1 MAKTYRINEIF
12 HSVQGEGAMTGRAA
26 AFIRMA
32 GCNRAC
38 PFCDTDHTAFTEM
51 TAADILDTIEPW
63 PTRYAVV
70 TGGEPLLQLD
80 ATLIDALHSRGWTV
94 AIETNGT
101 IPVPEGVDWVACS
114 PKARPWADLAR
125 IDELKVVMTD
135 DVAPEAVASAFP
147 QARQLFLQPCHD
159 AATGTAN
166 TAETVEY
173 VKSHPRWRLSLQ
185 THRLI
190 GVR

>member
-1 MAKTYRINEIF
+1 MPRLYRVNEIF
-12 HSVQGEGAMTGRAA
+12 YSVQGEGAMTGRPA
-26 AFIRMA
+26 AFVRLS

-38 PFCDTDHTAFTEM
+38 PFCDTDHSAFTEM
-51 TAADILDTIEPW
+51 TAGEIADTIEAW
-63 PTRYAVV
+63 PSRYVIV

-80 ATLIDALHSRGWTV
+80 APLIETLHGRGWTV

-101 IPVPEGVDWVACS
+101 LPIPPGIDWVACS
-114 PKARPWADLAR
+114 PKARPWAGLDR
-125 IDELKVVMTD
+125 VDELKVVFTGHD
-135 DVAPEAVASAFP
+135 DPEAIADAFP
-147 QARQLFLQPCHD
+147 QARQLFLQPCYD
-159 AATGTAN
+159 ASAGKAN